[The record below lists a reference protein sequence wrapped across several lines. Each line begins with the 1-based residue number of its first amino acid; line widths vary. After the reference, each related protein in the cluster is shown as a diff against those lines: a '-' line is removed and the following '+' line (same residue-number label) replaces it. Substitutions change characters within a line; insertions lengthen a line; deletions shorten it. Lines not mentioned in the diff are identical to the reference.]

1 MGVHPPARLEASVY
15 FLAAAASKNYLPSY
29 YTVTLVLTV
38 VYSHSTFSPMVR
50 IAICQELL
58 GVGGN
63 VINFYVEVI
72 PIMMLLG
79 KD

>member
-1 MGVHPPARLEASVY
+1 MSILPARLEVSVY
-15 FLAAAASKNYLPSY
+15 FLAAAASKNYLSSY
-29 YTVTLVLTV
+29 YTVTLVL

-72 PIMMLLG
+72 PIMMLLE

>member
-1 MGVHPPARLEASVY
+1 MTLVGGFGLLCSGGGLE
-15 FLAAAASKNYLPSY
+15 KLPSY
-29 YTVTLVLTV
+29 YTVTLVLPV

-72 PIMMLLG
+72 PIMMLL
-79 KD
+79 

>member
-1 MGVHPPARLEASVY
+1 MGQNIYKTNTYNRILE
-15 FLAAAASKNYLPSY
+15 
-29 YTVTLVLTV
+29 

-72 PIMMLLG
+72 PIMMLLE

>member
-1 MGVHPPARLEASVY
+1 MEVSVY
-15 FLAAAASKNYLPSY
+15 FLAAAASKNYLSSY
-29 YTVTLVLTV
+29 YTVTLVL

-72 PIMMLLG
+72 PIMMLLE

>member
-1 MGVHPPARLEASVY
+1 MGVHPPARLEVSVY
-15 FLAAAASKNYLPSY
+15 FLAAAASKNYLSSY
-29 YTVTLVLTV
+29 YTVTLVL

-72 PIMMLLG
+72 PIMMLLE